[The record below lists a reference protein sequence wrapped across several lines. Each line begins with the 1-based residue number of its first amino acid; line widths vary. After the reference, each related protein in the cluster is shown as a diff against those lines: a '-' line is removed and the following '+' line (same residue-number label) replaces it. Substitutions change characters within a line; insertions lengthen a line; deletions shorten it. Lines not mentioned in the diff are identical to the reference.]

1 MLFTSLAIGCGLIAA
16 LPGSPDPDAFL
27 FPRHA
32 EGRGSRMLTNCWRT
46 VCAGAKLRSLRLHDL
61 SHRAVSQAVM
71 AGENQPTDCQFSLAK
86 SYPFTLQ
93 GREPVNRSV

>member
-1 MLFTSLAIGCGLIAA
+1 MLFTSLSIGCGFIAA
-16 LPGSPDPDAFL
+16 LPGPADPNAFL

-46 VCAGAKLRSLRLHDL
+46 VCAGAKLGSLRLHDL
-61 SHRAVSQAVM
+61 RHRAVSQAVM
-71 AGENQPTDCQFSLAK
+71 AGENQPTDFQFRLVK